1 MKKIFM
7 AAIVLLGSIG
17 IGVESGKATEYE
29 SATNAITEGKI
40 TILEN
45 DSPDPEIPDPED
57 PDEPVDPLD
66 PTNPNPGKL
75 RINYISNFDFGEIKN
90 ISSEINQA
98 AKLVG
103 VTDFN
108 DNKDMRV
115 PFVATED
122 RRGSERGG
130 WELRVSQP
138 SQMKDTKDHELK
150 GATLTLS
157 GLRYVKQDETTP
169 QVNQNEVILNS
180 QEQILV
186 SANANQGAGAW
197 SLALGK
203 TKDEETTDGVT
214 LRVPANTIKNATTYS
229 TSIVWELVADP
240 TI

>member
-1 MKKIFM
+1 MKKMLM
-7 AAIVLLGSIG
+7 ASIVLLGSMSIG
-17 IGVESGKATEYE
+17 LETGQTAEYD
-29 SATNAITEGKI
+29 SATSAITEGKI

-45 DSPDPEIPDPED
+45 DSPDPDITDPED
-57 PDEPVDPLD
+57 PEEPVEPED
-66 PTNPNPGKL
+66 PTNPNLGTL
-75 RINYISNFDFGEIKN
+75 RINYISNFNFGEIEN
-90 ISSEINQA
+90 VSREINQS
-98 AKLVG
+98 AKLV
-103 VTDFN
+103 VITDSN
-108 DNKDMRV
+108 NNKGMRV

-138 SQMKDTKDHELK
+138 SQMKDTNDHELK
-150 GATLTLS
+150 GATITLS

-169 QVNQNEVILNS
+169 QINPNDVILNS

-203 TKDEETTDGVT
+203 TIDEETTDGVT
-214 LRVPANTIKNATTYS
+214 LNIPANTIKNDADYS